1 MRALTGPVA
10 DKAAGCDDP
19 ADVKVYHEELDKA
32 HAIVR

>member
-10 DKAAGCDDP
+10 DKSAASHDP